1 MIVAMSLTTTHI
13 PPFLAAFGP
22 IDWVILAAYMATM
35 LLIGLAAAWRESRH
49 KSDTEEFFLGGRSM
63 PTWALAISIVGTSLS
78 AATFIGAP
86 DFSYNG
92 NLTYLILYVG
102 GFMAVFTV
110 GFLFVPRLYRA
121 GTVTIYGYLAQR
133 FGEPARIAVSI
144 AFLFGR
150 MLASGARL
158 MLVAVPLC
166 MLIFDIPNTDQITK
180 TQMLLAI
187 LVVGFVGTFYTVFG
201 GIKTVVWV
209 DVIQFVL
216 VVGAVLLTIALLL
229 NKIPLSIAQMIDVL
243 QQPANTPDGTSKL
256 KLLDLSTDPTKP
268 FTLWAALTGAW
279 LINTAAFGVDHDLA
293 QRFLIAKSPGRGAF
307 SVIASQFVSLAVVS
321 LFMIVGLLL
330 FIFYKRPDVM
340 GALAPQYPAPA
351 STAYQFFM
359 LRELPPVISGL
370 AICGLFAV
378 AQGSM
383 DSAINALAS
392 SAIADI
398 YIPIKRMRRAQ
409 APAAMV
415 AASSSRSGG
424 AGPEYPPHERAPV
437 PEEEKPT
444 DAPKIAVACM
454 GAVMTLFAIVCAYA
468 YDPNEKGFLE
478 FALGVMTFAFSGML
492 AVFLTALL
500 TRRGNNTSV
509 ILSLLTGVIVIT
521 LTQNWAWTRITG
533 LLMDKPATI
542 GFNYAMLLA
551 TSLAF
556 LVCVLGRPRRDP
568 STRIETNR

>member
-1 MIVAMSLTTTHI
+1 MHFTPPHI
-13 PPFLAAFGP
+13 LAAFGP
-22 IDWVILAAYMATM
+22 IDWAILAAYMATM

-63 PTWALAISIVGTSLS
+63 PTWALAISIVGSSLS

-121 GTVTIYGYLAQR
+121 GTVTIYGFLAQR

-166 MLIFDIPNTDQITK
+166 MLIFGIENTDEITK
-180 TQMLLAI
+180 AQMLTAI
-187 LVVGFVGTFYTVFG
+187 FVVGFVGTFYTVFG
-201 GIKTVVWV
+201 GIKTVIWV
-209 DVIQFVL
+209 DVIQFIL

-229 NKIPLSIAQMIDVL
+229 NKIPLSIAQIIDVL
-243 QQPANTPDGTSKL
+243 QQPANTTDATSKL
-256 KLLDLSTDPTKP
+256 KLLDLSPDWNKP

-293 QRFLIAKSPGRGAF
+293 QRFLVAKSPGRGAF

-340 GALAPQYPAPA
+340 GTLAPQYAAPA
-351 STAYQFFM
+351 SAAYQQFM
-359 LRELPPVISGL
+359 LKELPPVVSGL
-370 AICGLFAV
+370 AIAGLFAV

-392 SAIADI
+392 SAVADI
-398 YIPIKRMRRAQ
+398 YIPLKRMRGHRIDENS
-409 APAAMV
+409 PI
-415 AASSSRSGG
+415 
-424 AGPEYPPHERAPV
+424 
-437 PEEEKPT
+437 
-444 DAPKIAVACM
+444 DAPKIAVALM
-454 GAVMTLFAIVCAYA
+454 GVIMTLFAIACAYA
-468 YDPNEKGFLE
+468 YDPKAKGFLD

-509 ILSLLTGVIVIT
+509 ILSLLTGIAVIT
-521 LTQNWAWTRITG
+521 LTQNWAWTRLTMWIPG
-533 LLMDKPATI
+533 LPKTI
-542 GFNYAMLLA
+542 AFTYAMPLA
-551 TSLAF
+551 TALAF
-556 LVCVLGRPRRDP
+556 LVCVLGPPPRPNAQTHQNP
-568 STRIETNR
+568 PP